1 MGHRDRAM
9 LVDDL
14 NSRPPPPR
22 KLPVPR
28 ESPAPV
34 IGSCKASCNDAS
46 VLPVQV
52 PKRILNP
59 HSTTTAAETSV
70 AAINTLSREATLIVT
85 LHFPAP
91 GIGLVD
97 SLKHR
102 QSAPHI
108 RTKVGR
114 RLWFV
119 GHRSEQPGA
128 LPGLTQKA
136 PPNGALA
143 SVMPEQRDQQDD
155 RQRHAQQPQQCA
167 FREVHVVLLQEL
179 HVSKYGALTRQARS
193 SSDPAALFDDASSA
207 MRVIQSARAP
217 SRPT

>member
-1 MGHRDRAM
+1 MTDFLLGRIERGVNDFCRVHASTSRAESFLQRFAEKIRTGVGLAGALVKPEGDAPLGHRDRAM

-34 IGSCKASCNDAS
+34 KGSCKASCNDAS

-70 AAINTLSREATLIVT
+70 AAINTLSREATLIVP

-91 GIGLVD
+91 GSGLVD

-108 RTKVGR
+108 RAKVGR

-119 GHRSEQPGA
+119 GHRSE
-128 LPGLTQKA
+128 
-136 PPNGALA
+136 
-143 SVMPEQRDQQDD
+143 
-155 RQRHAQQPQQCA
+155 
-167 FREVHVVLLQEL
+167 
-179 HVSKYGALTRQARS
+179 
-193 SSDPAALFDDASSA
+193 
-207 MRVIQSARAP
+207 
-217 SRPT
+217 

>member
-1 MGHRDRAM
+1 
-9 LVDDL
+9 L

-102 QSAPHI
+102 QSAANI
-108 RTKVGR
+108 RAKVGR

-119 GHRSEQPGA
+119 GHRSEPPGA
-128 LPGLTQKA
+128 LPGLKQKA

-155 RQRHAQQPQQCA
+155 RQRHAQQPQQGA
-167 FREVHVVLLQEL
+167 SGEIHDLSSFLEDGVLTPGGSGGSLP
-179 HVSKYGALTRQARS
+179 LTGQMTNV
-193 SSDPAALFDDASSA
+193 DHA
-207 MRVIQSARAP
+207 MRDDDR
-217 SRPT
+217 RPAMFCI